1 MAESIQFTKVELI
14 LHPVSLQERLRGRER
29 ISSEDL
35 DMDLILSD
43 HRFIKKFDE
52 KGDLLGF
59 EYSYPW
65 PQDQTQTVR
74 CVFTRL

>member
-1 MAESIQFTKVELI
+1 MPESIQFTKVELI
-14 LHPVSLQERLRGRER
+14 LHPVSLHERLKGRER
-29 ISSEDL
+29 ISAEDL

-43 HRFIKKFDE
+43 HRFIKTFDG
-52 KGDLLGF
+52 KGDLLKF